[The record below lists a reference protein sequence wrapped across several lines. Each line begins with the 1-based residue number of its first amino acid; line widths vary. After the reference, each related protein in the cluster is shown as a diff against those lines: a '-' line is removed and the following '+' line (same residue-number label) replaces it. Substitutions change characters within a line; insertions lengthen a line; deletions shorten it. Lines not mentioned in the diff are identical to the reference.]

1 MPRVVRL
8 AVEGRA
14 MKIIPLALL
23 FAITNGVLWSQTR
36 LNTDKL
42 EAKVQQELTSSDKNL
57 RNLEG
62 EMRSLRDRARQNEQA
77 KKQSQKRLQQ
87 LQAEIANLK
96 KEKLGLFRSI
106 IADLMNDPE
115 VGHWFR
121 EEPNRFFLIP
131 WIEEVIVRDPW
142 LLDPVEEIL
151 NSYR

>member
-1 MPRVVRL
+1 
-8 AVEGRA
+8 
-14 MKIIPLALL
+14 MKRTSIFL
-23 FAITNGVLWSQTR
+23 FFVIAHGTLWSQTR

-42 EAKVQQELTSSDKNL
+42 EAKVQQELNSSEKSL

-77 KKQSQKRLQQ
+77 KKQAQKRLQQ

-121 EEPNRFFLIP
+121 EEPNRFFLMP
-131 WIEEVIVRDPW
+131 WVEEVILRDPW

-151 NSYR
+151 NTYR